1 MGLGIRVALRCR
13 PRRPRC
19 LAPAIGR
26 RRLRGISGPRKANV
40 PGVILGGGG
49 SATCGELRRG
59 RRRVFVFTGL
69 SFAAPIRRSSNT
81 SRHTPDGKPPTRPL
95 PPSTRRPRKWTD
107 CQEDEEA
114 STAYPSRIILSLEGQ
129 GSVGADAREKR
140 EGEKRCELPSVKEW
154 AQGWATKRRFDSS
167 PNPNTEEILR
177 LIILPRYLPRI
188 SL

>member
-1 MGLGIRVALRCR
+1 MQTTTPALSRSSHR
-13 PRRPRC
+13 
-19 LAPAIGR
+19 
-26 RRLRGISGPRKANV
+26 
-40 PGVILGGGG
+40 
-49 SATCGELRRG
+49 ATSPSRYFGASKGECSWSDPG
-59 RRRVFVFTGL
+59 RRRVSHVRGAEKGEGVGGKGGGRRRGFVFTGL

>member
-114 STAYPSRIILSLEGQ
+114 STAYPCRIILSLEGQ
-129 GSVGADAREKR
+129 GSVGAREKR
-140 EGEKRCELPSVKEW
+140 EKEKSAANCQASKNGRKGGRLRDVSTLLRT
-154 AQGWATKRRFDSS
+154 QTRRKYCD
-167 PNPNTEEILR
+167 
-177 LIILPRYLPRI
+177 
-188 SL
+188 